1 MYHVIWHFAMETRP
15 IPKIALLRVISTM
28 KKICCQSFWHLI
40 WKFYGIYTSSDILFC
55 NSDILSG
62 ILSRIYYRILSGI
75 RSDILFDFFLALH
88 LTCHSGILTGI
99 YSDSLSDMRAAGP
112 QPRALDLSG
121 RCPLRSGTRGLSP
134 AVPTEVWSLQL
145 KSGSATWDLE
155 FAVWVL
161 ECTRLRS
168 GCPTRVWSSQS
179 RSTG

>member
-1 MYHVIWHFAMETRP
+1 MAFIQVPTFYSAILTFYLASFLASIIVFCLAFAPT
-15 IPKIALLRVISTM
+15 
-28 KKICCQSFWHLI
+28 FYLI
-40 WKFYGIYTSSDILFC
+40 
-55 NSDILSG
+55 
-62 ILSRIYYRILSGI
+62 
-75 RSDILFDFFLALH
+75 FFLALY
-88 LTCHSGILTGI
+88 LTCRSGILTGI

-121 RCPLRSGTRGLSP
+121 QCPLTSGACGLSP

-145 KSGSATWDLE
+145 KCGSATWDLE
-155 FAVWVL
+155 LAVEVL

>member
-1 MYHVIWHFAMETRP
+1 M
-15 IPKIALLRVISTM
+15 KINILSEFLRS
-28 KKICCQSFWHLI
+28 HLEI
-40 WKFYGIYTSSDILFC
+40 FYGIHTSSDILLC

-62 ILSRIYYRILSGI
+62 ILSRVYYRILFGI
-75 RSDILFDFFLALH
+75 RSDILFDFFLTLY
-88 LTCHSGILTGI
+88 LTCRSGILTGI

-121 RCPLRSGTRGLSP
+121 QCPLTSGARGLSP

-145 KSGSATWDLE
+145 KCGSATWDLE
-155 FAVWVL
+155 LAVEVL